1 MVTSDFPCYCRRELC
16 YWEHYCLSIGN
27 ELLINQFVGVIKRE
41 FAFGGV
47 EILSKQGSVIY
58 PHHSINRCLGPYG

>member
-1 MVTSDFPCYCRRELC
+1 MELC

-58 PHHSINRCLGPYG
+58 PHHSINRCLGHVDDHPKHLFVAE